1 MKLAT
6 RLIPRCFMSS
16 RKETSTSHQIPH
28 DNKIYRVSIDN
39 GSKCVKITP
48 IGINGIDNQAEG
60 WYDSVDV
67 LPRWVQEKMALLM
80 MSDAQPPIYEVDDVG
95 KRINNDIFWI
105 YHP

>member
-1 MKLAT
+1 
-6 RLIPRCFMSS
+6 MSS

-80 MSDAQPPIYEVDDVG
+80 MSDAQPYLL
-95 KRINNDIFWI
+95 DISSVTIKMLVW
-105 YHP
+105 H